1 MSLSVT
7 CHQVT
12 RATMRR
18 VVYDIDLERGF
29 FHIGSFP
36 RRSIFRVIFVVMAEA
51 PSFSRGPTVGWSL
64 VWGLQRELLRWTRD
78 GSTRSWARYRGRYA
92 KEGLLGL
99 MVVSKLMI
107 EKCGS
112 SVGED
117 LLVFGFV
124 VRDLRV
130 EVVWQAMHAVIQNRI
145 QRRSICM
152 NYQMVI
158 ITY

>member
-1 MSLSVT
+1 M
-7 CHQVT
+7 
-12 RATMRR
+12 
-18 VVYDIDLERGF
+18 
-29 FHIGSFP
+29 
-36 RRSIFRVIFVVMAEA
+36 
-51 PSFSRGPTVGWSL
+51 
-64 VWGLQRELLRWTRD
+64 RWTRD
-78 GSTRSWARYRGRYA
+78 GSTRSWARYRWRYA

-130 EVVWQAMHAVIQNRI
+130 EVVWQAMHAVI
-145 QRRSICM
+145 
-152 NYQMVI
+152 
-158 ITY
+158 